1 MAGNQILTISMIT
14 RAAVRIWKNTNFF
27 IQNIGTQYD
36 DQFARDGAKI
46 GTALRI
52 RLPNEY
58 TVRHGAAAQPQD
70 TNEQQIVMT
79 LSTQDGVDVSFS
91 SAERTMALDDY
102 VERILAP
109 KIAFLTADVAYT
121 IMAGL
126 EGSVAN
132 YVANVD
138 GSGAVMS
145 PTQFT
150 VLRARAAL
158 MNNSAPPGQR
168 KLVFAPNTGAGMVST
183 LSGLLNPAPAITRQ
197 YMEGTMYDALGFRWF
212 EDQTVIQHVTG
223 SFTAGAVAGAGQTG
237 IATLVTAAISGTL
250 NAGDFI
256 TIAGVNGINRLTRQS
271 LGTLKQFVVTANVL
285 NGATAI
291 PIYPALVAPVGGV
304 PVQYQTVT
312 ASPAAGAAISLVNL
326 ANEVYTKNIAYQPD
340 AFTMATAD
348 MELPEGVWE
357 RSRAVF
363 DGISMRSILA
373 YNPQTDQAIDRLDV
387 LFGFLGTRGE
397 WAVAIAD
404 RP

>member
-27 IQNIGTQYD
+27 IQNINTQYD

-46 GTALRI
+46 GTSLRI

-58 TVRHGAAAQPQD
+58 TVRHGPAAQPQD

-79 LSTQDGVDVSFS
+79 LATQDGVDVSFS
-91 SAERTMALDDY
+91 SVERTMQLDDY

-132 YVANVD
+132 YVSNVD

-183 LSGLLNPAPAITRQ
+183 LSGLLNPAPAISRQ

-212 EDQTVIQHVTG
+212 EDQTVIQHTTG
-223 SFTAGAVAGAGQTG
+223 SFTAGTVAGAGQTG
-237 IATLVTAAISGTL
+237 VATLVTGAISGTL

-256 TIAGVNGINRLTRQS
+256 TIAGVFAINRLTRQT

-285 NGATAI
+285 GGATAI
-291 PIYPALVAPVGGV
+291 PIYPALVAPVGGQ

-326 ANEVYTKNIAYQPD
+326 ANEVYVKNIAYQPD

-348 MELPEGVWE
+348 LELPEGVWE

-397 WAVAIAD
+397 WAVAVAD

>member
-27 IQNIGTQYD
+27 IQNINTQYD

-70 TNEQQIVMT
+70 TNETQIVMT

-91 SAERTMALDDY
+91 SVERTMQLDDY

-132 YVANVD
+132 YVSNVD
-138 GSGAVMS
+138 GAGAVMS

-212 EDQTVIQHVTG
+212 EDQTVIQHITG
-223 SFTAGAVAGAGQTG
+223 SFTAGAIAGAGQTG
-237 IATLVTAAISGTL
+237 VATLVTAAITGTL

-256 TIAGVNGINRLTRQS
+256 TIAGVNAINRLTRQT
-271 LGTLKQFVVTANVL
+271 LGTPKQFVVTANVL

-312 ASPAAGAAISLVNL
+312 ASPAAGATISLVNL
-326 ANEVYTKNIAYQPD
+326 ANETYVKNIAYQPD

-397 WAVAIAD
+397 WAVAVAD